1 MDFEPPVDPFELDV
15 LQEPIFFAIDP
26 IKPLEKYSWDDDLAD
41 LTPGLFENPLHL
53 LKNDGPEV
61 HTLNIFGDEK
71 LEDASPSSVAGSSS
85 SSAQNDTQEESDG
98 DDSSEDI
105 WSLDNISAS
114 PTVGYEL
121 RSWDVFPD
129 TWKEQS
135 LPTCLSEAGPRGFD
149 AALSYQATKTGLENS
164 GRVARTDVVVSS
176 LFKLGLGW
184 NSVFFRYNEQSR
196 KFEKHI
202 RDVRVSG
209 ISLPAL
215 DGLAE
220 GILECGTWVRKLRRF
235 IATIPTQCGAPHS
248 VASLSRVVFILLF
261 SIEDQLSARAKT
273 NPTLLQTQLYFR
285 RIGCLIKC
293 LVDIVQNA
301 ANLTT
306 DAEVISIIFAK
317 CEQYS
322 HQHLWLASIFHEI
335 MGTTASL
342 WLYRVAQWIGLR
354 PAGGHFNAPGNS
366 KDKIMPRQ
374 HSQEFD
380 PGYIDEYTTEETT
393 FSPNSMPSF
402 ITHEDAEVIY
412 ETGTGLNLLKSS
424 HKGHPLAEVH
434 QKENTS
440 SLSLEWGLTWEDIDK
455 IQLKARSYEACLR
468 DEILKYNNAIKRPG
482 SESDNTPKEYILDRL
497 QKDDLSIDAIYR
509 IADLESSPGSSG
521 EREEDCPVR
530 SSRLYKLVKDGPCVD
545 VEKSIIA
552 EHTFGPPL
560 ESALSLFFAPVISA
574 QSRLVNFSCL
584 HLLFKV
590 HKVRDH
596 LKLQEQFQL
605 LGNAEFLLRI
615 SLALFDPDMHSG
627 ERKSGVARGG
637 SSTGLRLGNR
647 NTWPPASSELRLVLT
662 GLLAE
667 CYAGNKKGDH
677 HLGGSRELPG
687 GLSFSIRDLTGEE
700 LERCKNPRSL
710 EALDFLRIQYTP
722 PSPLEEVITPRSLEQ
737 YDMIFRQLL
746 RLIRMLSV
754 ARDLVR
760 GPSGSR
766 NRRSQ
771 GTLDQRFRLEA
782 FHFVQVVSDY
792 CFQVGIQ
799 HSLQNFEK
807 RLSKIEKCIDAGDV
821 EGTIMHAK
829 GLRRLREYHERV
841 LDRII
846 YALFLNKSQAQARK
860 LLEDV
865 LRIILAFSFHVKA
878 YEERVAMAMADGEMP
893 TSKTTAFYE
902 RSIHELYVRFKK
914 QVSGFIRFLRG
925 LEVVGGVKNMTDRD
939 DLGDAATDMDGNG
952 TFEHLLLRLDM
963 NEFYR

>member
-1 MDFEPPVDPFELDV
+1 MEFEPPADPFELDV
-15 LQEPIFFAIDP
+15 HQEPAFFALNP
-26 IKPLEKYSWDDDLAD
+26 IKPLEKYPWDDDLSE

-53 LKNDGPEV
+53 FKDDGPEV

-71 LEDASPSSVAGSSS
+71 LEDACPPSLAGSSS
-85 SSAQNDTQEESDG
+85 SSAQHDSQEDTTDNDTG
-98 DDSSEDI
+98 EDI
-105 WSLDNISAS
+105 WSLNNIPAVQ
-114 PTVGYEL
+114 TTGYEL

-135 LPTCLSEAGPRGFD
+135 GPTCLSEAGPRGFD
-149 AALSYQATKTGLENS
+149 AALIHQATNTGLEDS
-164 GRVARTDVVVSS
+164 GRVARTDVFISS

-184 NSVFFRYNEQSR
+184 NSVFFRYNEQAR
-196 KFEKHI
+196 KFEKHL

-209 ISLPAL
+209 ISLLAL

-220 GILECGTWVRKLRRF
+220 GILECGTWARRLRRF
-235 IATIPTQCGAPHS
+235 IATIPTQSGAPHS
-248 VASLSRVVFILLF
+248 LASLSRVVFILLY
-261 SIEDQLSARAKT
+261 SIEDQLSARSKST
-273 NPTLLQTQLYFR
+273 PTLLQTQLYFR

-293 LVDIVQNA
+293 LVDIVQNV
-301 ANLTT
+301 ANLST
-306 DAEVISIIFAK
+306 DAEVISIVFTK
-317 CEQYS
+317 CDQYS
-322 HQHLWLASIFHEI
+322 HQHLWLAAIFHEI
-335 MGTTASL
+335 MSTTASL
-342 WLYRVAQWIGLR
+342 WLHRVGQWIGLR
-354 PAGGHFNAPGNS
+354 PAAGQSNMSGNS
-366 KDKIMPRQ
+366 RDRLMPRQ
-374 HSQEFD
+374 FAKEFD

-393 FSPNSMPSF
+393 FSPESMPSF
-402 ITHEDAEVIY
+402 ITREDAEVIH
-412 ETGTGLNLLKSS
+412 ETGTGLNLLRSS

-455 IQLKARSYEACLR
+455 IQLKARGYEACLR
-468 DEILKYNNAIKRPG
+468 DEILKYNRTIKRPNC
-482 SESDNTPKEYILDRL
+482 ESDIPNRYTLDNL
-497 QKDDLSIDAIYR
+497 QNDDVSIDAIYE
-509 IADLESSPGSSG
+509 IADLEASSDPMKEAS
-521 EREEDCPVR
+521 PVR
-530 SSRLYKLVKDGPCVD
+530 SSRLYKLMNDGPCVD
-545 VEKSIIA
+545 IEKSLIA

-560 ESALSLFFAPVISA
+560 ESAPSLFFAPVISA

-584 HLLFKV
+584 HLLFKI
-590 HKVRDH
+590 HNVRDH
-596 LKLQEQFQL
+596 LQLQERFQL

-615 SLALFDPDMHSG
+615 SLALFDPNMHSG

-662 GLLAE
+662 GLLSE

-677 HLGGSRELPG
+677 QLDGSRELPG

-700 LERCKNPRSL
+700 LERCKNPHSL

-722 PSPLEEVITPRSLEQ
+722 PSPLEEVITPRSLEK
-737 YDMIFRQLL
+737 YDTIFRQLL

-760 GPSGSR
+760 GPSGPQT
-766 NRRSQ
+766 RSQ

-782 FHFVQVVSDY
+782 FHFVQVVGDY
-792 CFQVGIQ
+792 CFQVGIN
-799 HSLQNFEK
+799 HTWKHFEK

-821 EGTIMHAK
+821 EGTITHAK

-846 YALFLNKSQAQARK
+846 YALFLNKSQVKARN

-865 LRIILAFSFHVKA
+865 LRTILAFSFHVKA
-878 YEERVAMAMADGEMP
+878 YQERMEIAMVKGEMP
-893 TSKTTAFYE
+893 SSKTTTFYE
-902 RSIHELYVRFKK
+902 RSIRDLYARFKK
-914 QVSGFIRFLRG
+914 QVSGFIRFLRS
-925 LEVVGGVKNMTDRD
+925 LEIVGGVKNMIDHDDMVDAVTDID
-939 DLGDAATDMDGNG
+939 VNSV
-952 TFEHLLLRLDM
+952 FEHLLLRLDM